1 MGTSE
6 GHGCATTQH
15 PPPHVLGND
24 EYVSFDAQLDKEN
37 YAGGGWC
44 GFQTRN
50 PELAS
55 QDHISRSQYISYLF
69 NYVSLRGF

>member
-37 YAGGGWC
+37 YTGGGWC

-55 QDHISRSQYISYLF
+55 
-69 NYVSLRGF
+69 